1 LSIARSRPQR
11 YTPKNADVYLWGLD
25 LAIDK
30 VIRGIFAY
38 FGAR

>member
-1 LSIARSRPQR
+1 
-11 YTPKNADVYLWGLD
+11 VYLWGLD

-30 VIRGIFAY
+30 VIRGIFAF